1 MLDRVD
7 LGGVHNGFLVG
18 AGHADVEGGDG
29 GLACQ
34 VFPGYIDAGLEQD
47 VVYGKACDFFHGK
60 SPFLVCNYSEPARF
74 RFAASRCGFSPYR
87 FPAKS
92 VRSCKH
98 DSHFRPEIYL
108 SLNSY
113 ILSKN
118 IAADNLDF
126 TYGRC

>member
-34 VFPGYIDAGLEQD
+34 VFPGYIDTGLEQD

-74 RFAASRCGFSPYR
+74 RFAVASRHMDFRTKVFGHASMTHTFDR
-87 FPAKS
+87 KS
-92 VRSCKH
+92 IC
-98 DSHFRPEIYL
+98 L
-108 SLNSY
+108 
-113 ILSKN
+113 
-118 IAADNLDF
+118 
-126 TYGRC
+126 